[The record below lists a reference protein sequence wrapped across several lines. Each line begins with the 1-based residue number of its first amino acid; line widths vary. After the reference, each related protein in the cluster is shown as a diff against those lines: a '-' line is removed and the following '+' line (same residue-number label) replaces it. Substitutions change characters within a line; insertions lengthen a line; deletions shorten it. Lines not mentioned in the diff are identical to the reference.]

1 MLRGIVNVDTKMKD
15 INVDR
20 AQNISVEYLGWKES
34 CNAALPLAD
43 SLEIWSLESYSQ
55 SKIFCFL

>member
-43 SLEIWSLESYSQ
+43 SLEI
-55 SKIFCFL
+55 